1 MHPTKTISLFL
12 ASLALVSLALAGCQS
27 DLATVAD
34 AAFSEPPRP
43 PIEQPPVAEPPTV
56 PPAPAPEQAEPKPA
70 CGADVQAKLKAP
82 GANAVSLDCSIRLSS
97 ADVVTHALVFEGAA
111 ASGSVLDC
119 GGGTIDVSAGTSRK
133 QKTAVVVRSSKA
145 GSGAWS
151 APSNVTIR
159 NCRINGFVRIYGLGE
174 NANGETMKASSL
186 NANHTA
192 FAQASAPKNVRLE
205 NVTFKAP
212 DGIPI
217 YIGPGV
223 TGAALVDSR
232 IDGKSTSVAVYLDAE
247 SANNT
252 ISNNVFGISTESRE
266 LIAIDGSANNRIANN
281 TFDHPENGGIFVY
294 RNCGEGGV
302 IRHQKPEFNQ
312 ITGNTFRYGSAF
324 LTQPAVWLNSRNGN
338 RNYCSDEPASPF
350 GSAASNLDFAR
361 HNIVRD
367 NKLVG
372 GSESLIRND
381 DTTNDVGANVA
392 TGG

>member
-1 MHPTKTISLFL
+1 MMYPTKTISLFL
-12 ASLALVSLALAGCQS
+12 ASLILASCQS
-27 DLATVAD
+27 DLAMVAD

-43 PIEQPPVAEPPTV
+43 PIEQQPVSEQPAV
-56 PPAPAPEQAEPKPA
+56 PPAPAPATDKTDPRPA
-70 CGADVQAKLKAP
+70 CGADVHAKLKAP
-82 GANAVSLDCSIRLSS
+82 GTNAVSLDCSIRLSS
-97 ADVVTHALVFEGAA
+97 ADVITHPLVFEGAA

-133 QKTAVVVRSSKA
+133 QKTAVAVRSSKN

-159 NCRINGFVRIYGLGE
+159 NCRINGFARIYGLGE
-174 NANGETMKASSL
+174 NANGEIMKASSL

-205 NVTFKAP
+205 NVTFNAP
-212 DGIPI
+212 EGIPL

-252 ISNNVFGISTESRE
+252 ISNNVFAITTENRE

-281 TFDHPENGGIFVY
+281 TFERPENGGIFVY

-302 IRHQKPEFNQ
+302 IRHQKPQFNQ
-312 ITGNTFRYGSAF
+312 ITGNTFRYGPAF

-338 RNYCSDEPASPF
+338 RSYCSDEPASPF
-350 GSAASNLDFAR
+350 GSSASNLDFAQR
-361 HNIVRD
+361 NIVRN
-367 NKLVG
+367 NKLEG
-372 GSESLIRND
+372 GSEALIRND
-381 DTTNDVGANVA
+381 DFTNDIGANAV